1 VVEEVGAGV
10 AGVARGDEMIGF
22 TNGRASQAELV
33 VVPAGHLVPRP
44 PRVPWEQ
51 AGALFVAGTTAY
63 AAVRAVSVSAGDTV
77 VVSGAAGGV
86 GSLAV
91 QLARNAG
98 ARVIGV
104 ASEANHGWL
113 KGLGVVPVAY
123 GDGLADRLRAASGG
137 RVDAFID
144 TFGGGYVEL
153 AIGLGVARDRVD
165 TIIDFAAAAKYGVK
179 DRGQPRGR
187 DGRGPG
193 GARRARRRRPP
204 RDPHREDLPP
214 RRGARRVPRARAAA
228 HPRQDRAPALI
239 DALPC

>member
-104 ASEANHGWL
+104 ASEANHEWL

-179 DRGQPRGR
+179 TEGSHEAATAAVLAELAGLVDAGRLEIPIAKTYRLEEVRDAYRELEQRHTRGKIVL
-187 DGRGPG
+187 
-193 GARRARRRRPP
+193 
-204 RDPHREDLPP
+204 LP
-214 RRGARRVPRARAAA
+214 
-228 HPRQDRAPALI
+228 
-239 DALPC
+239 